1 MSAELVWP
9 WWVRL
14 SHWLVAIGVVAVWIL
29 TYVFYETDELHRWIG
44 YAILV
49 AVSVRILLA
58 HFTQSQAA
66 KLSLPS
72 KQALKLH
79 IVHLKQ
85 LDLPVVSGHNPL
97 GQWAVY
103 AIWTMIG
110 LLALT
115 GWLSRTDMF
124 WGEDLPVDIHAWLSG
139 ILMGT
144 VLLHVLAVLVV
155 GRIARQHL
163 ILQMLHGKLHVFKK

>member
-1 MSAELVWP
+1 MSAEIVWP

-14 SHWLVAIGVVAVWIL
+14 SHWLVAIGVTAIWIL
-29 TYVFYETDELHRWIG
+29 TYMFYETDELHRWIG
-44 YAILV
+44 YAIVL
-49 AVSVRILLA
+49 AVSVRIFLA
-58 HFTQSQAA
+58 HFTPSQAA

-72 KQALKLH
+72 KRALMLH
-79 IVHLKQ
+79 IAHLKQ

-155 GRIARQHL
+155 GRIARQRL